1 MLLPTV
7 LDIWFC
13 LWQMLLPLV
22 FATCILFGWCCCH
35 VALLYDRWWCN
46 YHQTDVVACLFVLA
60 DVIAVCFC
68 DCWYCHIFWFELCQR
83 CTTVVAVASLLADVI
98 AKMTDGIAIVCIWQ
112 MLLQQ
117 CITVHAGRCY
127 CLMADGM
134 PTMGVD
140 GWCYCQ
146 CGRWNGH
153 WVNVLILIL
162 LFCAGPHPIYEA
174 NGTCLC
180 FCLGK
185 GHWPLWIELLSL
197 L

>member
-1 MLLPTV
+1 MLLPTI

-60 DVIAVCFC
+60 DVIAICFC

-98 AKMTDGIAIVCIWQ
+98 AKMADGIAIVCIWQ
-112 MLLQQ
+112 MLL
-117 CITVHAGRCY
+117 
-127 CLMADGM
+127 
-134 PTMGVD
+134 PS
-140 GWCYCQ
+140 GWCYCNSVLQ
-146 CGRWNGH
+146 FMLADVNAWWLMECLP
-153 WVNVLILIL
+153 WVWMADVIANVADGMATGSM
-162 LFCAGPHPIYEA
+162 F
-174 NGTCLC
+174 
-180 FCLGK
+180 
-185 GHWPLWIELLSL
+185 
-197 L
+197 